1 MRTKQ
6 IRDTSQ
12 RLWAFPELVP
22 PKQKTEKMKNELAA
36 LALVALSLVAC
47 LASYFLGQKSIIKEY
62 RRRKERRQRWSE
74 FYDE

>member
-1 MRTKQ
+1 MGSTE
-6 IRDTSQ
+6 
-12 RLWAFPELVP
+12 AGELP
-22 PKQKTEKMKNELAA
+22 TLKMENELDA
-36 LALVALSLVAC
+36 LALVALSLAAC